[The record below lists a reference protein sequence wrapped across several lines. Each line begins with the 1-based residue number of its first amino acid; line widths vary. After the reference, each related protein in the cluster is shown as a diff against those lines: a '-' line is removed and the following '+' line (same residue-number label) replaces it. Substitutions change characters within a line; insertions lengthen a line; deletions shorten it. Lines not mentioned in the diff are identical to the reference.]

1 MMNTV
6 VGLFDS
12 SMEAQRA
19 VRALIDGGF
28 KREDIG
34 ITSSDYMGD
43 ASNAVQTSVANAA
56 ENVAEKISEF
66 FRALFGNNDAERSG
80 YYAEAVRRGGT
91 VITVDAET
99 TDQANRAAETLD
111 RNGAVDINQRG
122 AQYRANVNDVGQ
134 VTLPVVEEELQV
146 GKREVESGGV
156 RLRSHVVERPVEEVV
171 RLRQERV
178 NVERRPVNRPV
189 SEDYLNAFQDGVI
202 EVTETNE
209 EAVVAKEARVVEE
222 VVVNKEVGEHTKTI
236 RDTVRRSDVEV
247 EQLDADVTM
256 KNVKGASS
264 R

>member
-6 VGLFDS
+6 IGLFDS

-56 ENVAEKISEF
+56 ENVGEKISEF

-80 YYAEAVRRGGT
+80 HYAEAVRRGGT

-99 TDQANRAAETLD
+99 TDQANRAA
-111 RNGAVDINQRG
+111 DINQRG
-122 AQYRANVNDVGQ
+122 AQYRANANDVGQ
-134 VTLPVVEEELQV
+134 VTLPVVEEGLQV

-209 EAVVAKEARVVEE
+209 EAVVAKQSRVVEE
-222 VVVNKEVGEHTKTI
+222 VVVNKEVSERDKTI
-236 RDTVRRSDVEV
+236 RDTVRRNEVEV
-247 EQLDADVTM
+247 EKLDR
-256 KNVKGASS
+256 KNAKSQRGKS
-264 R
+264 